1 MFSWFFW
8 ASVNTTY
15 RLSRY
20 PSESLFPHV
29 STCSRPFGLVSTP
42 FHTCAR
48 VFRPSVSTRYRLRH
62 FPSRI
67 TDFDRPSFSITNQR
81 FLGFSGLW
89 LSVFVVFLGVREHD
103 LPTFTV
109 PIRIVVSTPFHR
121 FPADSPPDSGF
132 LGVREHD
139 LPTFT
144 VPIRIVVSTR
154 FHLLPPVLTCF
165 HTSPP
170 VPGRLA
176 TGLGFFWASV
186 NTTYRLS
193 PYPSE
198 SLFPH
203 VSTCSRGR
211 LEMFPHHSTPLHRFP
226 ADSPPDSGFLGVREH
241 DLPTFPVPIRIV
253 VSTRFHLLPP
263 VLTCFHTFPPV
274 PGRLATGLGFS
285 GRP

>member
-1 MFSWFFW
+1 MADRHFASRISVFWGFRGCRSVFSWFFW

-144 VPIRIVVSTR
+144 VPIRIVVSTHFHR
-154 FHLLPPVLTCF
+154 FLPDSPRYCAFLRVLEPDLP
-165 HTSPP
+165 S
-170 VPGRLA
+170 LA
-176 TGLGFFWASV
+176 FSV
-186 NTTYRLS
+186 RPLI
-193 PYPSE
+193 PIPFL
-198 SLFPH
+198 LFP
-203 VSTCSRGR
+203 
-211 LEMFPHHSTPLHRFP
+211 
-226 ADSPPDSGFLGVREH
+226 PPI
-241 DLPTFPVPIRIV
+241 P
-253 VSTRFHLLPP
+253 
-263 VLTCFHTFPPV
+263 CFFTFPPV
-274 PGRLATGLGFS
+274 PGRLATVLGFS

>member
-1 MFSWFFW
+1 M
-8 ASVNTTY
+8 
-15 RLSRY
+15 
-20 PSESLFPHV
+20 FPHL
-29 STCSRPFGLVSTP
+29 STGSRP
-42 FHTCAR
+42 
-48 VFRPSVSTRYRLRH
+48 TRHRTR
-62 FPSRI
+62 
-67 TDFDRPSFSITNQR
+67 
-81 FLGFSGLW
+81 
-89 LSVFVVFLGVREHD
+89 VFLGVREHD
-103 LPTFTV
+103 LPTF
-109 PIRIVVSTPFHR
+109 P
-121 FPADSPPDSGF
+121 
-132 LGVREHD
+132 
-139 LPTFT
+139 

-154 FHLLPPVLTCF
+154 FHLLPPLLPCF
-165 HTSPP
+165 HPSPP

-211 LEMFPHHSTPLHRFP
+211 LEMFRHHSTPLHRFP

-253 VSTRFHLLPP
+253 VSTRFHLLLP

>member
-1 MFSWFFW
+1 MAETRVFRPSVNTRYRLRHFPSRITVFWGFRGCRSVFSWFFW

-103 LPTFTV
+103 LPVVRERFFA
-109 PIRIVVSTPFHR
+109 PLALDLRIVF
-121 FPADSPPDSGF
+121 
-132 LGVREHD
+132 
-139 LPTFT
+139 
-144 VPIRIVVSTR
+144 STR
-154 FHLLPPVLTCF
+154 FHFFPWPFGNV
-165 HTSPP
+165 SPP
-170 VPGRLA
+170 
-176 TGLGFFWASV
+176 F
-186 NTTYRLS
+186 
-193 PYPSE
+193 
-198 SLFPH
+198 
-203 VSTCSRGR
+203 
-211 LEMFPHHSTPLHRFP
+211 
-226 ADSPPDSGFLGVREH
+226 
-241 DLPTFPVPIRIV
+241 PTFA
-253 VSTRFHLLPP
+253 
-263 VLTCFHTFPPV
+263 PV